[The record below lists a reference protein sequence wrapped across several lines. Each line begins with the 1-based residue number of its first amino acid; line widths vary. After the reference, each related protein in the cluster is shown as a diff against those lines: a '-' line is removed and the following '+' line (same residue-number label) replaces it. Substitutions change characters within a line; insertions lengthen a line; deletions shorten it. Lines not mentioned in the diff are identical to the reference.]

1 MCYLAHASPDGQQLT
16 TQYIVCSPHVL
27 VMNTPHIVYM
37 KFNLTLSA

>member
-1 MCYLAHASPDGQQLT
+1 VSVTGQQLT

-27 VMNTPHIVYM
+27 VMNTPQTVYM